1 MKRNYRHHSQSST
14 RASLRS
20 FERQT
25 VKVTFSDGTSDII
38 CTYGG
43 ARQRIADRCNVPVD
57 SLVYETG
64 EDRELVWLD
73 EASAANDDGAKAVA
87 EIREA

>member
-1 MKRNYRHHSQSST
+1 MKTNIDSKQLQSRKELT
-14 RASLRS
+14 AVR
-20 FERQT
+20 
-25 VKVTFSDGTSDII
+25 VTFADGTSDI

-43 ARQRIADRCNVPVD
+43 ARQRIADRCNVAVD

-64 EDRELVWLD
+64 EDRELIWLD